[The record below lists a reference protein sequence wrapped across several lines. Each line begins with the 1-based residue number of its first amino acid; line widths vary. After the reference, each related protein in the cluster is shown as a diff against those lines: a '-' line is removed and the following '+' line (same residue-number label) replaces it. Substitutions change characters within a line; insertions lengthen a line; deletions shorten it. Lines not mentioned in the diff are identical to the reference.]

1 MKQKD
6 KLQSGKAQLA
16 DGPNTNTNLRKET
29 AAAWIHKTVNWTK
42 AVNNFKFIFKMFS
55 V

>member
-6 KLQSGKAQLA
+6 KLQPGKAQLA
-16 DGPNTNTNLRKET
+16 DGPNKNLRKET

-42 AVNNFKFIFKMFS
+42 AVNNF
-55 V
+55 